1 MDLGLDS
8 LMAVE
13 LRNRLATGLALTRP
27 LSATLMFDYPTI
39 DAIAEHLAKEIATP
53 VRMDADPR
61 EDVSAGLAIA
71 PAVSAADLAE
81 LSDKEVEE
89 LLIQRLETS

>member
-39 DAIAEHLAKEIATP
+39 DAIAGHLVKEIQGP
-53 VRMDADPR
+53 VKAEAETLRDAPAA
-61 EDVSAGLAIA
+61 EAA
-71 PAVSAADLAE
+71 PAVSAADLANLTDE
-81 LSDKEVEE
+81 EVEE
-89 LLIQRLETS
+89 MLNQRLGSNQ